1 MASIL
6 FNTTRTAPRPAPG
19 NRRRCRV
26 ERQGCAQPV
35 HLQTFEF
42 RLTASEAQEQCVA
55 VGNPRSGHYIAS
67 TRCVRAYLTRT
78 GDPSAASSQI
88 GGVEVHAEL
97 RDGNLVCAA
106 ALSDF
111 GPGDLV
117 VVQVK
122 AALYER
128 GVWSKKRLSRKGA
141 EGAKEVVPVWP
152 VVADRAVWPVVADRA
167 GLVGRGRSCAAGGA
181 CRK

>member
-1 MASIL
+1 MSTEPERPSDADPTGPPTTFVYDAAGTRWTADADGVHTFDYDVRGDAAS
-6 FNTTRTAPRPAPG
+6 TRPPPPLPIRAPEGR
-19 NRRRCRV
+19 
-26 ERQGCAQPV
+26 AQPV

-55 VGNPRSGHYIAS
+55 VGNPRSGHYIAA

-78 GDPSAASSQI
+78 GDPGAASSEV
-88 GGVEVHAEL
+88 GGIEVHAEL

-106 ALSDF
+106 ALSAF

-128 GVWSKKRLSRKGA
+128 CTSAACRAKKRVSRKAAKGA
-141 EGAKEVVPVWP
+141 
-152 VVADRAVWPVVADRA
+152 
-167 GLVGRGRSCAAGGA
+167 
-181 CRK
+181 

>member
-1 MASIL
+1 MSTEPERPCDSDPIDPRSS
-6 FNTTRTAPRPAPG
+6 FVCDGEGTTTRWTADPDGVRTFDYDAGGDAASTRKPSPLPIRAPDG
-19 NRRRCRV
+19 R
-26 ERQGCAQPV
+26 AQPV

-55 VGNPRSGHYIAS
+55 VGALRSGHYIAA

-78 GDPSAASSQI
+78 GDPSAASSLI

-97 RDGNLVCAA
+97 RGGNLVCSA

-122 AALYER
+122 VALYER
-128 GVWSKKRLSRKGA
+128 GG
-141 EGAKEVVPVWP
+141 
-152 VVADRAVWPVVADRA
+152 
-167 GLVGRGRSCAAGGA
+167 
-181 CRK
+181 

>member
-1 MASIL
+1 MSTEPERPSDTDPTGPPTTFVYDAAGT
-6 FNTTRTAPRPAPG
+6 TTRGTGEPDGVHTLDYDACGDAASTRQPPPLPIRAPEG
-19 NRRRCRV
+19 RV
-26 ERQGCAQPV
+26 QPV

-55 VGNPRSGHYIAS
+55 VGSPRSGHYIAA

-78 GDPSAASSQI
+78 GDPSAAGSQI
-88 GGVEVHAEL
+88 GEVEVHAEL
-97 RDGNLVCAA
+97 RGGNLVCAA

-122 AALYER
+122 VALYER
-128 GVWSKKRLSRKGA
+128 GG
-141 EGAKEVVPVWP
+141 
-152 VVADRAVWPVVADRA
+152 
-167 GLVGRGRSCAAGGA
+167 
-181 CRK
+181 